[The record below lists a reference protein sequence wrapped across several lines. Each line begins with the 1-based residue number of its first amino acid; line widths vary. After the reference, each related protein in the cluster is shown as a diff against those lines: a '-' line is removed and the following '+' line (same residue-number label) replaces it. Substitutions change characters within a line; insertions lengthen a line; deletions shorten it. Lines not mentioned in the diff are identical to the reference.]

1 MLVIGDSWWLSGC
14 NGFEYRPTVRV
25 VSGSINRGVDA
36 MIEAEGFEQSIVKE
50 IFHFFRKCNF
60 ERAPESNKACRV
72 VSVCSSFSQNVIIH
86 SVRVRGGYHFF
97 KDRL

>member
-1 MLVIGDSWWLSGC
+1 VKRLRLKRTGMLVIGDSWWLSGC

-60 ERAPESNKACRV
+60 ERAPGKQHMIFLQR
-72 VSVCSSFSQNVIIH
+72 
-86 SVRVRGGYHFF
+86 HFY
-97 KDRL
+97 KRNIT